1 MKSSPETETG
11 LDLVSRCAALSCN
24 GFKQIAFFAGLLAC
38 CFPCR
43 ISSQSFPYGLRCQL
57 AHSARIM
64 EQNTTLDQD
73 EVIKQTIQSLS
84 YAYDIPLSATGA
96 YGTSRSGLRAAITPG
111 ILRFSWLGE
120 SSVAGGLGNTS
131 ASSYSRASIS
141 LDMGWEESFTVT
153 CPSLPMNAEVIL
165 DLSHGLTGTISKTS
179 NPASPNVGSLNIEVW
194 VEVNANNDQQTSQF
208 HIDSSNESINLY
220 RVMNLRTRVGETIR
234 LSMGIQAGGGVYTDL
249 YEGAVAAVGAP
260 DTVRL
265 EAGSYDSCR
274 FGIRATNPD
283 VILTSASGYKYP
295 GHAMSLK
302 QITEHF
308 SNLKIKRV
316 DYGPTAGTV
325 SFVIDAIPGVSYVL
339 QQSTNLDKWKTVG
352 DPVNPADFGELVL
365 PETPSPEPS
374 QFWRI
379 AATPL
384 P

>member
-1 MKSSPETETG
+1 
-11 LDLVSRCAALSCN
+11 
-24 GFKQIAFFAGLLAC
+24 
-38 CFPCR
+38 
-43 ISSQSFPYGLRCQL
+43 
-57 AHSARIM
+57 M
-64 EQNTTLDQD
+64 EQDTILDQD
-73 EVIKQTIQSLS
+73 EVIKPIIQSLS

-120 SSVAGGLGNTS
+120 SSVADGLGNTD
-131 ASSYSRASIS
+131 ANSYSRASIF
-141 LDMGWEESFTVT
+141 LNMGWEESFNVT
-153 CPSLPMNAEVIL
+153 SPSLPMNTEVIL
-165 DLSHGLTGTISKTS
+165 DLSHGVTGTISNIPKTF
-179 NPASPNVGSLNIEVW
+179 PNGSLNIDADV
-194 VEVNANNDQQTSQF
+194 VVYANNDQATSQF
-208 HIDSSNESINLY
+208 HITESDKSINLY

-234 LSMGIQAGGGVYTDL
+234 LNMGIQAGG
-249 YEGAVAAVGAP
+249 AVFTELSKGKFSAVDSP
-260 DTVRL
+260 DTERL
-265 EAGSYDSCR
+265 EAGSYDSNR

-295 GHAMSLK
+295 SHAMSLTK
-302 QITEHF
+302 ITEHF

-316 DYGPTAGTV
+316 DYGPTPGTV

-352 DPVNPADFGELVL
+352 EPVNPADFGELVL